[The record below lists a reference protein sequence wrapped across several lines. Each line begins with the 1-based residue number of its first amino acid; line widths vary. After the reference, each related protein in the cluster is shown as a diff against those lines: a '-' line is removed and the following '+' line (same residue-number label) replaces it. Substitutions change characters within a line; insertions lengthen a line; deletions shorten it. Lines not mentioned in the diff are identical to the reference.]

1 MYRDNPFQTSAFL
14 SGVFPKMVV
23 AETCRISGIMSG
35 NNESSLLGA
44 PHAGSG
50 HSLWALP
57 PQYLRLPRAG
67 ADING
72 ARHFLFCLSSFQ
84 FSSLLPHL
92 AHSQSVFC
100 VATRVIFALG
110 NLCTLLVWDMSP
122 SAKALAFH
130 PSDDQSSSRDNLFEH
145 GFVISYLL
153 LILNR
158 ASLVAQW

>member
-1 MYRDNPFQTSAFL
+1 MYGDNPFQTSAFL
-14 SGVFPKMVV
+14 SGGFPKMVA
-23 AETCRISGIMSG
+23 AETCSLKW

-44 PHAGSG
+44 PHVGSG

-57 PQYLRLPRAG
+57 PQYLHLPRAG
-67 ADING
+67 ADANG
-72 ARHFLFCLSSFQ
+72 DRLFSFCLSQ
-84 FSSLLPHL
+84 LSSLLPRL
-92 AHSQSVFC
+92 ARSQSVLC

-110 NLCTLLVWDMSP
+110 NLCTLWVWDISP

-145 GFVISYLL
+145 GFVISYSL